1 MKQKVALYVRASK
14 QEQTTEQQTELLK
27 EYCKK
32 EDLEIYETYEEKI
45 SGAKTSRAELDKM
58 LQDMRDKKF
67 NAIVVWKYDRMGRST
82 IHLLQILE
90 EMKNLN
96 VRLIAT
102 SQNIDTS
109 TPMGKWFVTN
119 LMALA
124 EMERE
129 LIKERTQAKLD
140 YYKKQIKKK
149 GYYLTKEGVKRY
161 SLGRQKGSKDKKR
174 RRKSGY
180 YNRWLKKTTPI
191 KQLNFHK

>member
-1 MKQKVALYVRASK
+1 MKVAIYTRVSTE
-14 QEQTTEQQTELLK
+14 EQTTEQQLEILK
-27 EYCKK
+27 EYC
-32 EDLEIYETYEEKI
+32 ERENFEIYNIYTEKI
-45 SGAKTSRAELDKM
+45 SGVKTSRPKLDLM
-58 LQDMRDKKF
+58 LQAMRRKEFD
-67 NAIVVWKYDRMGRST
+67 AIVVLKYDRLGRST

-90 EMKNLN
+90 EMKNRG

-129 LIKERTQAKLD
+129 LIRERTQSKLD
-140 YYKKQIKKK
+140 YYKKQIERK
-149 GYYLTKEGVKRY
+149 GYYITKQGIKRY
-161 SLGRQKGSKDKKR
+161 SLGRQKGSKDKSR

-180 YNRWLKKTTPI
+180 LLRWQKDKQTTP
-191 KQLNFHK
+191 

>member
-1 MKQKVALYVRASK
+1 MIKPKVALYVRASK
-14 QEQTTEQQTELLK
+14 QEQTTEQQIELLK

-58 LQDMRDKKF
+58 LQDMRNRKF
-67 NAIVVWKYDRMGRST
+67 NAVVVWKYDRLGRST

-96 VRLIAT
+96 IRLIAT

-109 TPMGKWFVTN
+109 TPIGKWFVTN

-129 LIKERTQAKLD
+129 LIRERTKAKLD
-140 YYKKQIKKK
+140 YYKKQIKQK
-149 GYYLTKEGVKRY
+149 GYYITREGIKRY

-174 RRKSGY
+174 RRRAGY
-180 YNRWLKKTTPI
+180 IARYLNKKTTPSKI
-191 KQLNFHK
+191 P